1 MKKKI
6 LALLLGLSLLTTF
19 AAGCTSKVGSSNTS
33 NTSSSTAKKGGTIKY
48 GILSSPKGTFNPL
61 LSGDIYDGK
70 VNQLV
75 YSTLINLDAKNNFT
89 PGLAESYTISEDN
102 LTLTF
107 KLNKNAKWHDGEAFT
122 AADVA
127 FTFTSIASPD
137 YTGTRFSEIDK
148 LVGAKEYHDKKADSI
163 AGIKVIDDYTISF
176 TYSEVFAPALANFS
190 VRAIIPKHIWEKAP
204 VAAWEKQSDLLKK
217 PVGTGPF
224 KLTNFTPD
232 QSVELTRNDDY
243 FLGAPNVD
251 GFIFKVVNQDTAQSE
266 LINGNLDI
274 TAVTSLK
281 QSDLDTYTNSGMK
294 ILEYAG
300 TGYQFL
306 TMNNDNPLFSDKR
319 VRQAITYAIDRKG
332 IVDKL
337 LEGHAKV
344 LNTPL
349 AVSSWAYPADGLN
362 EYNYNVDKAK
372 ELLKEAGWTDNN
384 GILEK
389 GGKPFKATLIY
400 PTGNKTR
407 EQSAPIIQQNLK
419 AVGIDITLVSMDFA
433 TLKTKISNE
442 HNYELGLMGFS
453 LELDPSDA
461 KTYWS
466 SSNANKPSMNLA
478 NFKNETSDKLI
489 EEGSKSL
496 DQAQRKTAYNQWAKL
511 MNEEVPFVY
520 LYSPDEVRAYNPN
533 LKNYNYSTYTEFPDI
548 QNWYFDN

>member
-1 MKKKI
+1 MKKKL
-6 LALLLGLSLLTTF
+6 LALLLGLSLITTF
-19 AAGCTSKVGSSNTS
+19 AAGCSSKTSASN
-33 NTSSSTAKKGGTIKY
+33 SSTTTTSAAKKGGTIKY

-61 LSGDIYDGK
+61 LSTDIYDGR

-75 YSTLINLDAKNNFT
+75 YSTLINLDANNKFV
-89 PGLAESYTISEDN
+89 PGLAESYKVSDDN
-102 LTLTF
+102 LTVTF
-107 KLNKNAKWHDGEAFT
+107 KLNKKAKWHDGEPFT

-137 YTGTRFSEIDK
+137 YTGTRFAEIDK
-148 LVGAKEYHDKKADSI
+148 LVGAKDYHDKKADSV
-163 AGIKVIDDYTISF
+163 AGIKVIDDSTISF

-190 VRAIIPKHIWEKAP
+190 VRAIIPKHIWEKVP
-204 VAAWEKQSDLLKK
+204 VGTWEKQSDLLKK
-217 PVGTGPF
+217 PVGTGAF

-232 QSVELTRNDDY
+232 QSVELTKNDDY

-281 QSDLDTYTNSGMK
+281 QSDLHAYTNSGMK
-294 ILEYAG
+294 TLEYAG
-300 TGYQFL
+300 TSYQFL
-306 TMNNDNPLFSDKR
+306 TMNNDNPLFSDKK

-344 LNTPL
+344 LNAPL
-349 AVSSWAYPADGLN
+349 AVSSWAYPTGIN
-362 EYNYNVDKAK
+362 EYEYNVDKAK
-372 ELLKEAGWTDNN
+372 SLLKEAGWTDNN

-389 GGKPFKATLIY
+389 DGKQFKATLIY

-419 AVGIDITLVSMDFA
+419 AVGIDVTLVSMDFA
-433 TLKTKISNE
+433 TLKSKISDQ
-442 HNYELGLMGFS
+442 HDYELGLMGFS
-453 LELDPSDA
+453 LELDPADA
-461 KTYWS
+461 KTYWNS
-466 SSNANKPSMNLA
+466 AIANKPGFNLA

-489 EEGSKSL
+489 EQGAKSL
-496 DQAQRKTAYNQWAKL
+496 DQAQRKSAYNEWAKL

-520 LYSPDEVRAYNPN
+520 LYSPNEVRAYNPN
-533 LKNYNYSTYTEFPDI
+533 LKNYNYSTYTEFPNI
-548 QNWYFDN
+548 QNWYLDN